1 VRLSVDQTIDGL
13 RAAGETT
20 RLRVLGLLAREE
32 LAVFEL
38 ARILEQSQPRVS
50 RHLRLLTE
58 AGLAERFPDGAWVFY
73 RLTARQPWCDW
84 LRALLEATERGG
96 LEEADEQRLG
106 EVRAG
111 REAAAAA
118 YFARTAPRWDEIRSL
133 YVSEADVERAVERAM
148 GSGRLGRVLDLG
160 TGTGRMLTLLGPR
173 AERCVGIDL
182 SQQMLNVARR
192 HVAEAGL
199 GRVELRHGDILAT
212 GLPDGEADRV
222 VVHQVLHYLADP
234 GAALAEA
241 ARLLKP
247 GGRLVVADFAPHE
260 LEFLREEHQHR
271 RLGFSDEEIAGW
283 LEAAGLEARPPV
295 ALAPERE
302 PGLTVK
308 VWAADRAAEPKSER
322 RAA

>member
-1 VRLSVDQTIDGL
+1 MRLSVNQTIEGL

-20 RLRVLGLLAREE
+20 RLRVLGLLFREE

-38 ARILEQSQPRVS
+38 AHILEQSQPRVS

-73 RLTARQPWCDW
+73 RLTGRQPWRDW
-84 LRALLEATERGG
+84 LKGLLEATEGGG
-96 LEEADEQRLG
+96 LDEADEQRLR
-106 EVRAG
+106 EVRQA
-111 REAAAAA
+111 REAEAAA

-133 YVSEADVERAVERAM
+133 YVSEAAVEHAVEHAA
-148 GSGRLGRVLDLG
+148 GDGRLGRVIDLG

-173 AERCVGIDL
+173 ADGCIGIDL
-182 SQQMLNVARR
+182 SQQMLNIARR

-222 VVHQVLHYLADP
+222 VVHQVLHYLGDP

-247 GGRLVVADFAPHE
+247 GGRLIVVDFAPHE
-260 LEFLREEHQHR
+260 LEQLREQHQHR
-271 RLGFSDEEIAGW
+271 RLGFSDEEIEAW
-283 LEAAGLEARPPV
+283 LAEAGLQLLPAA

-308 VWAADRAAEPKSER
+308 VWAADRAAEHTEQR